1 MSAVYD
7 PNVVRGSATFP
18 PPGPGVVPLA
28 GFADGEFAT
37 PEYNQGDAV
46 THTAVDGLSVH
57 TKARDTAGGALRI
70 RLQYGSDSNTPLQ
83 ALANYQFAQGKPG
96 QLVRGVVVIVDP
108 NRARTYT
115 LTDAVLSNN
124 PIGAYANEAAVI
136 EYVFRGM
143 LSVTDAPIPAVPFGP
158 SAIG

>member
-57 TKARDTAGGALRI
+57 TKARDTAGG
-70 RLQYGSDSNTPLQ
+70 S
-83 ALANYQFAQGKPG
+83 
-96 QLVRGVVVIVDP
+96 VRVAP
-108 NRARTYT
+108 
-115 LTDAVLSNN
+115 
-124 PIGAYANEAAVI
+124 P
-136 EYVFRGM
+136 
-143 LSVTDAPIPAVPFGP
+143 PIPRTAQPARSPHAAKVASSRQAMIDAATVPGRQRP
-158 SAIG
+158 VPAG